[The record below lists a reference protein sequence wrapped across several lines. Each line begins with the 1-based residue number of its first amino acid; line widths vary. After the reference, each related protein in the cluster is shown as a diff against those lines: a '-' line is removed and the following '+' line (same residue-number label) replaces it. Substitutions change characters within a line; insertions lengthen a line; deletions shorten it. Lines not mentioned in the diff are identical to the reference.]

1 MLKRKKRPST
11 GGYLTNWQ
19 IDNNSR
25 FRRGWYEK
33 ERRREGGGGGVV
45 FVLERE
51 KGREKGCVREG
62 VRKIFDKI
70 FFFWW

>member
-1 MLKRKKRPST
+1 M
-11 GGYLTNWQ
+11 
-19 IDNNSR
+19 
-25 FRRGWYEK
+25 
-33 ERRREGGGGGVV
+33 

>member
-1 MLKRKKRPST
+1 MKKR
-11 GGYLTNWQ
+11 
-19 IDNNSR
+19 
-25 FRRGWYEK
+25 EE
-33 ERRREGGGGGVV
+33 EREGGGGVV

-70 FFFWW
+70 FFFLVVKCFTKD